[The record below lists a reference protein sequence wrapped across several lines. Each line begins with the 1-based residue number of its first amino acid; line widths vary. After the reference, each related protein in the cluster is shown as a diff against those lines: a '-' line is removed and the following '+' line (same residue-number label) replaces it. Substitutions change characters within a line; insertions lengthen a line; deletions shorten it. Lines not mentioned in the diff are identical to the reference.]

1 MSNSNLLS
9 TDVNAPGIDVP
20 SVLHRLDQQS
30 LPATDVNEVG
40 RPIWREV
47 RLDISAKDE
56 FADARAS
63 LPGVGR
69 CVSRV
74 KVIQ

>member
-1 MSNSNLLS
+1 
-9 TDVNAPGIDVP
+9 
-20 SVLHRLDQQS
+20 
-30 LPATDVNEVG
+30 
-40 RPIWREV
+40 
-47 RLDISAKDE
+47 LDISAKDE